1 MAPKRHYKEYL
12 LNESSQPSKA
22 TKCRRLANE
31 KEIPLSKNGERTYS
45 LEEYP
50 EDTPTTNKQNI
61 PDEGLV
67 AEGASGQS
75 SLEYLRGKYLVS
87 PIREHLLQDRPNR
100 DSSEMQPVGEG
111 VSRKTH
117 SVLEL
122 PPSPD
127 SHCTSQFCGDRQ
139 DMQIGPEAQDMLEKQ
154 PGCNVPATP
163 PDQQETPNQ
172 QVETFL
178 LDGDDPAYPGAPLT
192 KGQSLILL
200 MSYVLRHNVTGVAL
214 GHLLKIFNEHFPGM
228 VPALEHISAAT
239 RTVVA
244 DKVTYS
250 MDKTLFPLRKVLV
263 NPIKD
268 QPDSRTSHKIPGYLS
283 TQMHIHDSMLA
294 GDVTGCRGQVKQRNS
309 VRSPGSDCDMSPP
322 GPDCDM
328 SPPGSDCDVS
338 PPVPDSDMSP
348 PGSDCDVSPPGPN
361 SDMSPPRLTVTCFHL
376 DLTVTCLH
384 RTDCD
389 VSPPGPDCDVSPP
402 GPDCDVSPEF
412 TRT

>member
-31 KEIPLSKNGERTYS
+31 KENTLNCRGKYKKYLSASCTTNSREVLKKIPLSKNGERTYS

-50 EDTPTTNKQNI
+50 GDTPTTNKQNI

-214 GHLLKIFNEHFPGM
+214 DI
-228 VPALEHISAAT
+228 
-239 RTVVA
+239 
-244 DKVTYS
+244 Y
-250 MDKTLFPLRKVLV
+250 
-263 NPIKD
+263 
-268 QPDSRTSHKIPGYLS
+268 
-283 TQMHIHDSMLA
+283 
-294 GDVTGCRGQVKQRNS
+294 
-309 VRSPGSDCDMSPP
+309 
-322 GPDCDM
+322 
-328 SPPGSDCDVS
+328 
-338 PPVPDSDMSP
+338 
-348 PGSDCDVSPPGPN
+348 
-361 SDMSPPRLTVTCFHL
+361 
-376 DLTVTCLH
+376 
-384 RTDCD
+384 
-389 VSPPGPDCDVSPP
+389 
-402 GPDCDVSPEF
+402 
-412 TRT
+412 